1 VGAKMTRFDGP
12 PKVGALG
19 FQLHDGYLEG
29 GVDLFDD
36 PAFDY
41 VRQVAAQIAD
51 YIRRMGPFQPH
62 RLPPEEMEYTA
73 LPKILAKVK
82 SFPADQYEKE
92 RRKYIETLVKG
103 GKVET
108 SQHD

>member
-1 VGAKMTRFDGP
+1 
-12 PKVGALG
+12 
-19 FQLHDGYLEG
+19 
-29 GVDLFDD
+29 
-36 PAFDY
+36 
-41 VRQVAAQIAD
+41 
-51 YIRRMGPFQPH
+51 MGPFQPH

-92 RRKYIETLVKG
+92 RRKHIETLVKG